1 MMHSFQPSSRPAY
14 ASRFD
19 STQIISPPVRRE
31 IELRFG
37 GARLCVN
44 QAGEVEFEPANSGGA
59 LRTVFER
66 FTTTPSV
73 RFPGAFTVGL
83 ALHESS
89 LLGSRRYLVDLV
101 KFELMPEGT
110 DSRLFDVVA
119 MQSADLTEMIFTRVL
134 STRNYRIEV
143 KFGDGPPV
151 KPPPRGK
158 TYEPNKRLDE
168 PFGEVDWRE
177 PGTVSGAVEEVPE
190 LAGASFNL
198 GTHPVPVR

>member
-1 MMHSFQPSSRPAY
+1 MHSHQPSPRPPY

-37 GARLCVN
+37 GARISVDE
-44 QAGEVEFEPANSGGA
+44 AGKVEFEPANSSSA
-59 LRTVFER
+59 SRSVFER
-66 FTTTPSV
+66 FTTTPSG
-73 RFPGAFTVGL
+73 RIPGAFTVGL

-89 LLGSRRYLVDLV
+89 QLGSRRYLVDLV

-110 DSRLFDVVA
+110 DSRLLDVVV
-119 MQSADLTEMIFTRVL
+119 MRSADLAEIIFTRVL
-134 STRNYRIEV
+134 ATRNYRIEV

-158 TYEPNKRLDE
+158 TSEPKGSSDA
-168 PFGEVDWRE
+168 PFGEVDWQE
-177 PGTVSGAVEEVPE
+177 PGTATGAVEEVPE
-190 LAGASFNL
+190 LVGASFNL
-198 GTHPVPVR
+198 RALSSAI